1 MVRNY
6 KPKTERGKFGEG
18 NMKAAIEAVKGGL
31 SLRIAAER
39 FNVKHQT
46 LYKKYK
52 ENKDSPDINLE
63 DLKKGFATRR
73 LFTDEQETSL
83 AEYVLILAQMG
94 LGLSVEQ
101 TCQLAYEFAVINKIE
116 MPKNWKNNECGGRE
130 WFRCFLRRHPNLSIR
145 KPEACSV
152 ARASSFNKT
161 NMDSFFNRLEGV
173 LARHPSFQDG
183 SRIVNLDECGTTT
196 VSCLGKIVAPN
207 GQKQVYQSTSGERG
221 TLVTTCLIVGA
232 LGQVIPP
239 VMLFPRKNFKNN
251 MTIGAYP
258 GTLGLASES
267 GWMNAELFPKVLQHI
282 VKHTACTKENPL
294 LILCD
299 NLEAHVTLEA
309 IEYARENGI
318 TILTLV
324 PHTTHRTQPL
334 EVSIMGPFKRAYENA
349 MSIWKRAH
357 PNQCCT
363 IYDLAQFVCTAV
375 GKALTPANITA
386 GFKKTGIMPFD
397 RTVFKELDF
406 IPSRITDRPNPEAS
420 EDINSNVLVTEEDN
434 SKTQSSQAGP
444 SANVSNTTLSTPGS
458 VSAWQSMK
466 EFRTVEKMTLT
477 QI

>member
-1 MVRNY
+1 MTLQNRNGAQLQ
-6 KPKTERGKFGEG
+6 TQNRGKFGEG

-31 SLRIAAER
+31 SFRIAAER

-52 ENKDSPDINLE
+52 EYKDSPDINLK
-63 DLKKGFATRR
+63 DLKKGFVSRR
-73 LFTDEQETSL
+73 IFTDEQETIS
-83 AEYVLILAQMG
+83 AEYVLTVAQMG

-101 TCQLAYEFAVINKIE
+101 TCELAYEFAVINKIE
-116 MPKNWKNNECGGRE
+116 VPKNWKNDECGGRD

-145 KPEACSV
+145 KPEACSI
-152 ARASSFNKT
+152 ARASSFNKA
-161 NMDSFFNRLEGV
+161 NMDN
-173 LARHPSFQDG
+173 G
-183 SRIVNLDECGTTT
+183 SRVFNLDECGTTT
-196 VSCLGKIVAPN
+196 VACLGKIVAPK
-207 GQKQVYQSTSGERG
+207 GQKQVYQSTSQERG

-258 GTLGLASES
+258 GTLGLACES

-294 LILCD
+294 VVLCD
-299 NLEAHVTLEA
+299 NLEAHITLEA

-324 PHTTHRTQPL
+324 PHTTHRSQPL
-334 EVSIMGPFKRAYENA
+334 DVSIMGPFKRAYENA
-349 MSIWKRAH
+349 MCIWKRAH
-357 PNQCCT
+357 PHQCCT
-363 IYDLAQFVCTAV
+363 IMAQFVCTAV

-406 IPSRITDRPNPEAS
+406 MPSNITDRPNPEAS
-420 EDINSNVLVTEEDN
+420 EDMNSDVLITEGDN
-434 SKTQSSQAGP
+434 GNTQNALAKP
-444 SANVSNTTLSTPGS
+444 SASVSTPGF
-458 VSAWQSMK
+458 VSTGPYKYNSM
-466 EFRTVEKMTLT
+466 FRSMTS
-477 QI
+477 IYKGPYAFIGV